1 MASGGLISSHANFR
15 NLWIGDGVS
24 KLGSQVVVFVMPV
37 LAATTMG
44 ASTWEVGLLTTFA
57 GLPFLLIGLPVGAWS
72 DRIRRR
78 PLLVAA
84 DIGRAAT
91 LAWVPVG
98 YVLGV
103 LTVVQLYVVQLMVGV
118 GTVFFDV
125 SQGAYLPD
133 LVGRSRLVE
142 ANGRLEANRT
152 VAFTAGPTVG
162 GQLIQWLGAPR
173 ALVTTVLSYLS
184 SAAWLASIRTQ
195 ERRLP
200 ASDQRNLSREMA
212 DGIRFVIRQP
222 FIRATTL
229 HATTA
234 VLCLSTRYSVEVLFL
249 LRTVGLTP
257 RTIGL
262 LMSLTGLGAV
272 GGAVLASRIGQAVGR
287 TRTVLL
293 SGLGMG
299 LFALLIPLTSDG
311 IGLLAYVVGA
321 GMVSFWITANNVIA
335 VSLRQTLCPDDLLGR
350 MNASTRL
357 LAWATL
363 PLGGIVGGALG
374 TSLGLRPTIWLT
386 SAGLL
391 LSVLWLVFSPTC
403 RARDLPHN

>member
-162 GQLIQWLGAPR
+162 GQLIQWLGAPL